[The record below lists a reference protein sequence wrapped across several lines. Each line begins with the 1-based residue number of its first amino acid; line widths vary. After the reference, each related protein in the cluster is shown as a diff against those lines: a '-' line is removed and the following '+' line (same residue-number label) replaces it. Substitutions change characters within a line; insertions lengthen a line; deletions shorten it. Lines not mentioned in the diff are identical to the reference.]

1 MIVLAACSGGQATP
15 TTSIPNQDP
24 VAITGQWVQAIADV
38 DTDTLAA
45 IVEPVGLAVLAGVEN
60 DLRSEELIALLEGPL
75 DAALAESYWTAFRD
89 DFEAIRGVPVAAL
102 IVGVENPIEGVTAFT
117 AVEVSSDETVG
128 RVVVRRAD
136 NSGWQVDM
144 AATVGPALVGP
155 LGEYLLSALDGAH
168 AAAISAAYRSG
179 IVPALDAA
187 IVLDPQNAELVFETE
202 FIRQLLGP

>member
-1 MIVLAACSGGQATP
+1 MIVLAACSGEQATP
-15 TTSIPNQDP
+15 TTSVPNQDP
-24 VAITGQWVQAIADV
+24 VAITGQWLRAVADV

-45 IVEPVGLAVLAGVEN
+45 IVEPVGLAVIAGVEN
-60 DLRSEELIALLEGPL
+60 DLRSDELIALLGGPL
-75 DAALAESYWTAFRD
+75 DADLAESYWKAFRD

-102 IVGVENPIEGVTAFT
+102 IVGVESPIEGVTAFT
-117 AVEVSSDETVG
+117 AVEVSSEETAG

-136 NSGWQVDM
+136 NSGWQIDM
-144 AATVGPALVGP
+144 TATVGPALVGP

-168 AAAISAAYRSG
+168 AAAISAAYRTG

-187 IVLDPQNAELVFETE
+187 IVLDPQNADLVFETE